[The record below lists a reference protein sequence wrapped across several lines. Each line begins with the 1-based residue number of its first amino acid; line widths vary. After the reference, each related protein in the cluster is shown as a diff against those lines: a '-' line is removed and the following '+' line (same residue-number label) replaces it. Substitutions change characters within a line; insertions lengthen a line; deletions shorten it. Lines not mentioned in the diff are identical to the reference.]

1 MVLRSRWHF
10 VQFFFQELHCTVENC
25 SGIESVKPV
34 CNYEEEATHK
44 GASYQVVSTFSGL
57 LCAWKYSLQKTT
69 FASLF
74 IQWETLNWHITLKSD
89 ATLNLESNKEIY
101 IFMYISLHLFVDVW
115 ESGEKKQEKN
125 WEKLNVL
132 KIVND
137 FIHSGHFRW
146 FSFSF
151 SDNYLSSL
159 FLCGF
164 FQEVSGITPQYDR
177 LIIMVSFLCLTFHL
191 LLIIIP
197 LKHLFGSGLYI
208 WKTASLSIW
217 NFFCDCQESEHWG
230 IPSVSFFC
238 DLFSSWKSVARS
250 AETVALFIISIHHSC
265 DEGQGC
271 WARVGS
277 AYLCQE

>member
-1 MVLRSRWHF
+1 
-10 VQFFFQELHCTVENC
+10 
-25 SGIESVKPV
+25 V
-34 CNYEEEATHK
+34 CMKTL
-44 GASYQVVSTFSGL
+44 TT
-57 LCAWKYSLQKTT
+57 KTT

-115 ESGEKKQEKN
+115 ESVEKKQEKN

-137 FIHSGHFRW
+137 FIDSVPFRW

-164 FQEVSGITPQYDR
+164 FQEASGITPQYDR

-191 LLIIIP
+191 WLIIMP

-230 IPSVSFFC
+230 ISSVSFFC
-238 DLFSSWKSVARS
+238 DLFPSWKSLVRS
-250 AETVALFIISIHHSC
+250 AETVDPVHHIDSSFVWWGSRVL
-265 DEGQGC
+265 GQSWQCVSVSGMGQRKH
-271 WARVGS
+271 WIGGGF
-277 AYLCQE
+277 